1 MMIHHFVS
9 GALRAS
15 VLLALALASM
25 PLLRRAPA
33 ATRRLLLALA
43 LGGALVVPVASI
55 VAPSWRVEAPVSMPS
70 LHGRESVEPFVEG
83 AGIAP
88 RDAADAA
95 GGHDAMRSAPATRL
109 DPAEIVALTWMLGAL
124 LVTVRLALGLAR
136 SSEMARRAKPAPA
149 WACALARAARASR
162 VRADV
167 RESDDVEAPAVTG
180 VVRPVVLVPPAS
192 STWSEERRYAV
203 LLHELAH
210 VRQRDCLAQVVAQ
223 LACAVHWFN
232 PLAWLA
238 ARRLRIE
245 RELAAD
251 DAVITAGARASSY
264 AESLLAI
271 AGVGALAPEGTL
283 GMAEPSRLAARV
295 AAVLSVNR
303 ARAPLGRV
311 RTGLLVAAAAAFAGL
326 VACTTPTTSVAGSPS
341 SLVAPS
347 LPASPAAP
355 QSAARTTI
363 DPRLQAIADE
373 ELDRMLGESRG
384 AAGTVLVLEPSTGAI
399 RANAGRAHG
408 AAFDV
413 AVRSAYLTG
422 STLKAVTLSGAL
434 DDGVLNRT
442 DRIDCEHGVWSYQGK
457 VMHDNGSY
465 GSLSLPEM
473 LAVSTNIGF
482 TKVFDRMGGDRLVH
496 WLHAFHFGEAPPIE
510 GAIAGWVPPRIEDKS
525 FAGATAA
532 TGELAT
538 ASPLQVALAYAAIAN
553 GGFYVAPTLTPRS
566 GPAPREVIMK
576 PETAHVVAAMLEEA
590 VSNGLSTGK
599 LARVDGAR
607 VAGKTG
613 TAMWDLPGDAE
624 GVYASFVG
632 FVPSIAPRFVIL
644 VGVENPKGDGYGGGQ
659 VAAPAFARV
668 ASRTLVAK

>member
-1 MMIHHFVS
+1 MIDQLAS

-15 VLLALALASM
+15 LLLGLALASM
-25 PLLRRAPA
+25 PLLRRTPA

-43 LGGALVVPVASI
+43 LGGALVVPVASV
-55 VAPSWRVEAPVSMPS
+55 VAPSWRVEAPVSIPS
-70 LHGRESVEPFVEG
+70 LHVRESVEPLVESG
-83 AGIAP
+83 SVAP
-88 RDAADAA
+88 RGAADAA
-95 GGHDAMRSAPATRL
+95 RAHDAPRSASGTRW
-109 DPAEIVALTWMLGAL
+109 DPEEVAAVTWMLGAL

-136 SSEMARRAKPAPA
+136 SSALARRAKPAPA
-149 WACALARAARASR
+149 WARALARAARASG

-167 RESDDVEAPAVTG
+167 RECDGVAAPAVTG
-180 VVRPVVLVPPAS
+180 IVRPVVLVPRAS

-210 VRQRDCLAQVVAQ
+210 VCQRDCLGQVVAQ

-232 PLAWLA
+232 PLAWLV

-271 AGVGALAPEGTL
+271 AGVGASAPEGAL

-295 AAVLSVNR
+295 AAVLSVDR

-311 RTGLLVAAAAAFAGL
+311 RTGLVVAGATALAAL
-326 VACTTPTTSVAGSPS
+326 IACTTPTGPVTPRPPPAVA
-341 SLVAPS
+341 
-347 LPASPAAP
+347 ASPAAP
-355 QSAARTTI
+355 EPADRTTI
-363 DPRLQAIADE
+363 DPGLQAIAAE
-373 ELDRMLGESRG
+373 ELDRVLGEWRA

-434 DDGVLNRT
+434 DDGVVNPT
-442 DRIDCEHGVWSYQGK
+442 DRIDCEHGARSYPGK
-457 VMHDNGSY
+457 VLHDNGSY

-473 LAVSTNIGF
+473 LAVSTNVGF
-482 TKVFDRMGGDRLVH
+482 SKVFDRMGGDRLEH
-496 WLHAFHFGEAPPIE
+496 WFQAFHFGVAPPIE
-510 GAIAGWVPPRIEDKS
+510 GASAGWVPPRIEDKS

-538 ASPLQVALAYAAIAN
+538 ASPLQVAAAYAAIAN
-553 GGFYVAPTLTPRS
+553 GGFYVAPTLRPRG
-566 GPAPREVIMK
+566 GPAPREQILK
-576 PETAHVVAAMLEEA
+576 PETARVVAAMLEEA
-590 VSNGLSTGK
+590 VNSALSTGK
-599 LARVDGAR
+599 LARVEGAR

-613 TAMWDLPGDAE
+613 TAEWDLPGGAE
-624 GVYASFVG
+624 GRYASFVG
-632 FVPSIAPRFVIL
+632 FVPSTAPRFVIL
-644 VGVENPKGDGYGGGQ
+644 VGVEDPKDEAGGGQ
-659 VAAPAFARV
+659 VAAPVFARV
-668 ASRTLVAK
+668 ASRALAAR